1 MRKGSAP
8 ELSSRYETPS
18 VVHSPPQPAQRS
30 ASTSSTPVLRPIA
43 IPAFR
48 GLSFLTGR
56 SRSMPPIPRDNKRSP
71 SARPSAPKAGD
82 EKQKQSVATIEYTHV
97 DGKPSELLSTPSVD
111 VPATPAPAYLPLPV
125 PVSPDVSINDT
136 ARMRPGAIA
145 VSHSSSPTPSLSE
158 ALLRARRPATPHTPG
173 ASQPKG
179 TRFKSNI
186 TGVADHV
193 LRLREQYPQQQAQ
206 SQTSGDSK
214 GENSD
219 GVTNKNGGGGSG
231 DGAETQGEA

>member
-8 ELSSRYETPS
+8 ELSSRYDS
-18 VVHSPPQPAQRS
+18 SPQPAQRS
-30 ASTSSTPVLRPIA
+30 ASANGTPVLRPIA
-43 IPAFR
+43 IPALR

-71 SARPSAPKAGD
+71 SVRASALKASD
-82 EKQKQSVATIEYTHV
+82 EKQKQRVPTVEYIHA
-97 DGKPSELLSTPSVD
+97 DEKPSESLGTPSVD
-111 VPATPAPAYLPLPV
+111 VPATPSPAYLPLPV
-125 PVSPDVSINDT
+125 PVQPIPDISIIDT
-136 ARMRPGAIA
+136 ARVRPGAIA

-173 ASQPKG
+173 GSQPKG

-193 LRLREQYPQQQAQ
+193 LRLREQYQQQHAQ
-206 SQTSGDSK
+206 SHMSGESK
-214 GENSD
+214 GENRD
-219 GVTNKNGGGGSG
+219 GVTDKNDGSG
-231 DGAETQGEA
+231 DADDGAETPQGEEA